1 MQRLLRGLRSPKSW
15 IAVAP
20 LLVFF
25 ISVLVLPPNTIAII
39 TNGLDIGGWVLLM
52 YVLMPV
58 WVRLLRRDRESPES
72 YLFGAVILM
81 TSAIAASMLW
91 SLAIIVA
98 GKPAW
103 MINHW
108 FQSFCY
114 LMVGLSIFYLL
125 SVPGYKLSMKYVMW
139 ALLVALCVMAFLVM
153 YIGE

>member
-1 MQRLLRGLRSPKSW
+1 
-15 IAVAP
+15 
-20 LLVFF
+20 
-25 ISVLVLPPNTIAII
+25 
-39 TNGLDIGGWVLLM
+39 LM

-81 TSAIAASMLW
+81 TSAIAASRLW